1 MVEAAKN
8 KHIELTEMTI
18 RYEKEISEQK
28 EEIWCCHS
36 ELTEK

>member
-8 KHIELTEMTI
+8 KHRELTEMTI

-28 EEIWCCHS
+28 EEIESSHS
-36 ELTEK
+36 ELAEK